1 MNILKRKEALANI
14 ESRCGAMTSETKNF
28 IQKICYKKS
37 ASIDM
42 TRYGFIQ
49 DSKVRP
55 INLMMKPLKEQLER
69 IWGWFQN
76 LFYRYVRLTLYLP
89 RWRSDLRIAP
99 EVRLR
104 SASFVLFN
112 NITFIQKLSNFINL
126 IQSTTFQANQ
136 PEFRTSENQLHP
148 DAMKEVT
155 NANLLLL

>member
-89 RWRSDLRIAP
+89 RWRSDLRIACDRGP
-99 EVRLR
+99 GFDQP
-104 SASFVLFN
+104 ASSYPLISHLFRN
-112 NITFIQKLSNFINL
+112 CLTLL
-126 IQSTTFQANQ
+126 I
-136 PEFRTSENQLHP
+136 
-148 DAMKEVT
+148 
-155 NANLLLL
+155 

>member
-69 IWGWFQN
+69 IWGKSTLIPNIRKSTTSRRNERAVSTTKPGKTATNQTKPIKKTN
-76 LFYRYVRLTLYLP
+76 EHTNHTRIHDPVR
-89 RWRSDLRIAP
+89 
-99 EVRLR
+99 
-104 SASFVLFN
+104 
-112 NITFIQKLSNFINL
+112 SNF
-126 IQSTTFQANQ
+126 
-136 PEFRTSENQLHP
+136 RGKKTSL
-148 DAMKEVT
+148 M
-155 NANLLLL
+155 L